1 MDGDR
6 MNVDEAYAFC
16 RAITHKHGAN
26 FSVGFRFLP
35 AVKRRAVY
43 AAYAYCR
50 FADDIADEDVLLS
63 EATDLSASG
72 YGEPGVILSEAKDP
86 LIALEEG
93 GPSPSVRLR
102 MTGGEDAGVIL
113 SEAKDLPACGH
124 GEGPSPSARLRMTR
138 LDAWQR
144 ELDACYDGHPTHP
157 ITIAL
162 ADALRHFAIPKSA
175 FVALID
181 GCRQDMV
188 KTRYETFDE
197 LLAYCDL
204 VATSI
209 SDISLS
215 IFGYRTD
222 AALRHGRS
230 LATALQ
236 LTNVT
241 RDVGDDLTR
250 DRIYIPAVELREFG
264 VSERELVERAENER
278 VRRLIEFQ
286 IARAEG
292 YFRDAEPLLRELA
305 FDARFPTLLMGGV
318 YATVLARLRKD
329 PFAAI
334 RERLSLS
341 PLQKLRVVGAR
352 VLRPHFL

>member
-1 MDGDR
+1 MT
-6 MNVDEAYAFC
+6 VDEAYDYC
-16 RAITHKHGAN
+16 RAITHKHGGN

-50 FADDIADEDVLLS
+50 IADDIADEGFDSVERKLLS
-63 EATDLSASG
+63 
-72 YGEPGVILSEAKDP
+72 
-86 LIALEEG
+86 
-93 GPSPSVRLR
+93 
-102 MTGGEDAGVIL
+102 
-113 SEAKDLPACGH
+113 
-124 GEGPSPSARLRMTR
+124 
-138 LDAWQR
+138 LDEWQR
-144 ELDACYDGHPTHP
+144 ELDTAYDGHPSHP

-162 ADALRHFAIPKSA
+162 ADALQHFSIPKSA

-188 KTRYETFDE
+188 KTRYDTFEE
-197 LLAYCDL
+197 LLHYCDL

-215 IFGYRTD
+215 IFGYRSEQ
-222 AALRHGRS
+222 ALVYGRS

-241 RDVGDDLTR
+241 RDIGDDVTR
-250 DRIYIPAVELREFG
+250 DRIYIPTEELRQFG
-264 VSERELVERAENER
+264 VEEAEISARVENDR

-286 IARAEG
+286 IARAER
-292 YFRDAEPLLRELA
+292 YFREAEPLLRELD

-318 YATVLARLRKD
+318 YATVLGKLRKD
-329 PFAAI
+329 PLLAV
-334 RERLSLS
+334 RSRLSLS
-341 PLQKLRVVGAR
+341 RLQKLLVIGTR
-352 VLRPHFL
+352 VLRPHFV